1 MIGARRLTPFVIRH
15 GRVGDMIMQT
25 ALLAALHRRYGAP
38 CQIVGAGSWNRS
50 IAIGNPDI
58 SRCWT
63 VARHAPF
70 LLSWQWPL
78 LVRALR
84 ESAPGPVYVAEY
96 QYRQLPRVK
105 RLLRLSGI
113 DLNRCVFMDE
123 EPGDH
128 GHWID
133 ALMRLG
139 ERTPRALSVSD
150 YPVIRD
156 DEDFAPRI
164 FVRDSERR
172 ARDAWLRERDW
183 YGRAIVLVQPGNHR
197 TMSSRSRRRWGD
209 RDDKR
214 WPLGYWRKALG
225 AVRERFP
232 EALIMLR
239 GSIREIPMLERM
251 RDSMGIRG
259 VEVVGLELRPLFAL
273 LEVVHSVISVDTG
286 PAHAAAALGA
296 PVVVLFGGA
305 SQSVW
310 LPRGRSGRS
319 IIGLGGPPDRNHVA
333 TISVREVV
341 DAWDTLCA
349 GREFCV
355 RASVALKNSAGC
367 NNDEREFFRNEPAAT
382 V

>member
-1 MIGARRLTPFVIRH
+1 MSARRLTPFVIRH

-25 ALLAALHRRYGAP
+25 ALSAALHRRYGAP
-38 CQIVGAGSWNRS
+38 CQIVGAGPWNRS
-50 IAIGNPDI
+50 IAFGNPDI

-70 LLSWQWPL
+70 VLSWQWPL
-78 LVRALR
+78 LVHALR
-84 ESAPGPVYVAEY
+84 RSAPGPIYVAEY

-105 RLLRLSGI
+105 RLLWVSGI
-113 DLNRCVFMDE
+113 DLNRCVFIDE

-128 GHWID
+128 GHWMD

-139 ERTPRALSVSD
+139 ERTPTALRASD

-156 DEDFAPRI
+156 EGEFAPRI

-172 ARDAWLRERDW
+172 ARDVWLREHGW

-197 TMSSRSRRRWGD
+197 SMSTRSRRRWGD

-214 WPLGYWRKALG
+214 WPLGYWREALG

-239 GSIREIPMLERM
+239 GAIREIPMLERM
-251 RDSMGIRG
+251 RKSMGITG

-310 LPRGRSGRS
+310 LPRGGSGRS
-319 IIGLGGPPDRNHVA
+319 IIGLGGPPERNHVA

-341 DAWDTLCA
+341 DAWDTLRE
-349 GREFCV
+349 GREFSA
-355 RASVALKNSAGC
+355 RASVARKNGGRC
-367 NNDEREFFRNEPAAT
+367 HKDEREFFQNPAAI